1 MFRRQISMNN
11 MTDGKKDGLALVYVK
26 DSVAYPVALNK
37 EQLEMLDITIGMC
50 LSDGMKVIG
59 DKPIGK
65 VTNLVEK

>member
-1 MFRRQISMNN
+1 MNN

-26 DSVAYPVALNK
+26 DSVAYPVALSK

-65 VTNLVEK
+65 VIKLLKK

>member
-1 MFRRQISMNN
+1 MNN

-26 DSVAYPVALNK
+26 DAVAYPIALSK
-37 EQLEMLDITIGMC
+37 EQVELLDVTIGMC

-65 VTNLVEK
+65 VTNLFEK

>member
-1 MFRRQISMNN
+1 MNN

>member
-1 MFRRQISMNN
+1 MNN

-26 DSVAYPVALNK
+26 DSVAYPVALSK

-50 LSDGMKVIG
+50 LSDGMKIIG

-65 VTNLVEK
+65 VINLLEK

>member
-1 MFRRQISMNN
+1 MNN

-26 DSVAYPVALNK
+26 DSVAYPVALSK

-65 VTNLVEK
+65 VINLLEK